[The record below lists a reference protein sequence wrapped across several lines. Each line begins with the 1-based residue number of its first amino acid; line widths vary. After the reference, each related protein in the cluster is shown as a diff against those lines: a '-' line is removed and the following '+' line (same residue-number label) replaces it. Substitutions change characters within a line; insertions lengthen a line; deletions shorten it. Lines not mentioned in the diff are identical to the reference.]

1 MKNIF
6 SLHFAD
12 TMRLMEIKMKQQLIR
27 TVNQK
32 KVFVFRIIA
41 FTICFAALFCM
52 DFFKIGDAGFKVFSG
67 GAGTPDMQFG
77 YKPEWLFNVM
87 ETLGT
92 EGRLFYLRF
101 LLFDFIFIISFAF
114 TQAEILKIIMGKIL
128 LAGKWRYVI
137 SLSYLRGVFDAVENI
152 LLLVI
157 LNNYPAHLN
166 GIATVAGI
174 STKLKF
180 ISLALWIVF
189 AIVVFIV
196 RKLGNT
202 SK

>member
-1 MKNIF
+1 
-6 SLHFAD
+6 
-12 TMRLMEIKMKQQLIR
+12 MKQKLIR
-27 TVNQK
+27 TTNRK
-32 KVFVFRIIA
+32 KVMVFRIIV
-41 FTICFAALFCM
+41 FTICVAALFCM
-52 DFFKIGDAGFKVFSG
+52 DFFKIGDAGFKVYSG
-67 GAGTPDMQFG
+67 GASTPDMQFG
-77 YKPEWLFNVM
+77 YKPEWLFGIIN
-87 ETLGT
+87 TLGS

-114 TQAEILKIIMGKIL
+114 TQAEIMKIIMGKVL
-128 LAGKWRYVI
+128 LAGKWRYVT
-137 SLSYLRGVFDAVENI
+137 SLSYLRGIFDAVENI

-166 GIATVAGI
+166 GIATIAGI

-180 ISLALWIVF
+180 ISLALWIVS

-196 RKLGNT
+196 RKLGNA